1 VNFEEAFKGTFE
13 VAHKSPART
22 FNNTYGER
30 LAQIPVNNGKE
41 NEERGDSTFAYKNER
56 VNETLSGVFKAG
68 KVKKQVEGGSN
79 EDHST

>member
-1 VNFEEAFKGTFE
+1 M
-13 VAHKSPART
+13 
-22 FNNTYGER
+22 
-30 LAQIPVNNGKE
+30 PVNNGKQ